1 LVFIWTSGSSAIF
14 SLTAS
19 ETIFFSP
26 FLAAASSFFTALDV
40 SSVAPSSPA
49 FSSAAFSVAATLTDF
64 SASLAATAAAA
75 FFSGGVSVS

>member
-19 ETIFFSP
+19 ETIFFST
-26 FLAAASSFFTALDV
+26 FLATASSFFSAGR
-40 SSVAPSSPA
+40 
-49 FSSAAFSVAATLTDF
+49 SSALSAAATFTDF
-64 SASLAATAAAA
+64 SASAALTAAAA